1 LEAWLVRAHIN
12 DMNLSLK
19 NIAALVALS
28 SFAFLVGCAAEP
40 ASTNDTADTAAAVTT
55 SNDANPNQLTVVA
68 IAKVKPGTEADF
80 EKAAELLV
88 EGTRKEPGNLGDV
101 LHRSKTD
108 PTEFLFYET
117 WRSAGDSDAHM
128 KGAVLGTFFDH
139 VKDEFEPGYPQ
150 LSQYEVV
157 NGKSE
162 N

>member
-1 LEAWLVRAHIN
+1 
-12 DMNLSLK
+12 MNLSLK
-19 NIAALVALS
+19 NVAALLALS
-28 SFAFLVGCAAEP
+28 SFAFLAGCAAEP
-40 ASTNDTADTAAAVTT
+40 ASSNDTADTAAAVTT
-55 SNDANPNQLTVVA
+55 SNDDNKANELTVVA
-68 IAKVKPGTEADF
+68 IAKVKPGTQADF

-117 WRSAGDSDAHM
+117 WRSSADSDAHM

-150 LSQYEVV
+150 LSQYEVI
-157 NGKSE
+157 NSKNE
-162 N
+162 K